1 MFMRENLVIEINDLG
16 NKVKNCS
23 FILCISINLF
33 SSRFV
38 FSWKILDIPS
48 YKKKCDV
55 KSKAL
60 GIYFPS
66 IYNLV
71 NNNKKNDTQ
80 NLVTK

>member
-23 FILCISINLF
+23 FILCISINL
-33 SSRFV
+33 SLA
-38 FSWKILDIPS
+38 LDLFFLEKYLTFLLI
-48 YKKKCDV
+48 KKCDV
-55 KSKAL
+55 KSEAL

-71 NNNKKNDTQ
+71 NNNKKMTD
-80 NLVTK
+80 KI